1 MSLPILTPFGPKPR
15 PEQAMPGSGSVGGL
29 SILRGRVHE
38 FCGPSRVALA
48 VMLMAECAGTVIW
61 VCPGWQAERLFPDGL
76 AGFVDPARLI
86 FARARRPEDILW
98 TLEEVLRSGAA
109 PLVVAEVTSPP
120 ALTPVR
126 RMNLA
131 AEAGMEAARLAGR
144 PAPLGLMLVPGDGG
158 AAGAESRWHMAPLPS
173 GSGLTEGGR
182 LWRLERRRARNAAP
196 AAWRMERDAGGVRLA
211 AG

>member
-1 MSLPILTPFGPKPR
+1 MADWISARSRSWRGGSLL
-15 PEQAMPGSGSVGGL
+15 
-29 SILRGRVHE
+29 
-38 FCGPSRVALA
+38 PS
-48 VMLMAECAGTVIW
+48 
-61 VCPGWQAERLFPDGL
+61 
-76 AGFVDPARLI
+76 VDPARLI

-173 GSGLTEGGR
+173 GSGLTDGGR
-182 LWRLERRRARNAAP
+182 LWRLERRRARNALTQIGGEAQASGLHIAIDQRIKARLVDRHDP
-196 AAWRMERDAGGVRLA
+196 GVEPVDLALILVDADHVVPEIGKARP
-211 AG
+211 

>member
-1 MSLPILTPFGPKPR
+1 MALLLPILGGGLAPWPAGAQER
-15 PEQAMPGSGSVGGL
+15 PERPR
-29 SILRGRVHE
+29 LRDWLQQQLAG
-38 FCGPSRVALA
+38 SRVALA

-158 AAGAESRWHMAPLPS
+158 AAGAESRWRRAPMPS
-173 GSGLTEGGR
+173 GSALLEECGPV
-182 LWRLERRRARNAAP
+182 WRLERERARGAAP
-196 AAWRMERDAGGVRLA
+196 AVWRLSRGAQGAVLEA